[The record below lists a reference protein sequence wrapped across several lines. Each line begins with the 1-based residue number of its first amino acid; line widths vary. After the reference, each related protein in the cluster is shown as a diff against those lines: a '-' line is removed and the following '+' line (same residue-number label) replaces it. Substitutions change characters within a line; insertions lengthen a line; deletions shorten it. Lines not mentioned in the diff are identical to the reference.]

1 VGQLLRRLIAAEFGE
16 RGDRVVAPEVDQ
28 ECIPIKR
35 THVRVFDGSGD
46 GGTGEAN
53 TAAELIHASPI
64 EAVRERSEVPKRDHQ
79 IDEVVAL
86 LAHELRTPLGA
97 IQMALHLLRKERGNL
112 AMREYAESVL
122 DGQTRRMT
130 RVIEGLMDLSRIGR
144 GKLELNKEQVDLA
157 GLVNLAIDAVRPG
170 IDECGHR
177 LEVVL
182 PPAGVIVELD
192 PSRLEGVLINLLE
205 NAIKYTAP
213 GGRIKVSALPESDDI
228 VLRVRDNGIGI
239 IPELLPR
246 VFDSFWQSAR
256 ASSYSHGGLGI
267 GLALVRRIV
276 EMHGGSATAKSDGLG
291 LGSEFVVRLPRGS
304 SCDHASAFRE
314 TSS

>member
-1 VGQLLRRLIAAEFGE
+1 
-16 RGDRVVAPEVDQ
+16 
-28 ECIPIKR
+28 
-35 THVRVFDGSGD
+35 
-46 GGTGEAN
+46 
-53 TAAELIHASPI
+53 
-64 EAVRERSEVPKRDHQ
+64 
-79 IDEVVAL
+79 
-86 LAHELRTPLGA
+86 
-97 IQMALHLLRKERGNL
+97 M
-112 AMREYAESVL
+112 
-122 DGQTRRMT
+122 
-130 RVIEGLMDLSRIGR
+130 
-144 GKLELNKEQVDLA
+144 
-157 GLVNLAIDAVRPG
+157 
-170 IDECGHR
+170 
-177 LEVVL
+177 
-182 PPAGVIVELD
+182 
-192 PSRLEGVLINLLE
+192 LINLLE

-228 VLRVRDNGIGI
+228 VLRVRDSGIGI

-304 SCDHASAFRE
+304 SCDQASAFRE